1 MFFPT
6 DPTSIAKLQN
16 IFHEYERSIQKVRS
30 RHGYLSD
37 KVNQLDAERAELKNS
52 LEEVKDAKS
61 ALERNQLELFQLKQE
76 QENRRNSEIMYN
88 TTRDK
93 LRRTEEQHQ
102 LDLQDKQQ
110 VELTLRNLELEMRTL
125 IIFPFWALEEHSET
139 QRLLTQERSARTL
152 QENLL
157 NGHLR
162 RQQEMEEE
170 NKRSMSRSNEV
181 CLGFSYKMHRFFKI
195 LEIENAKLEAAAKQ
209 QTSKIEAL
217 QKEAEEAVK
226 VSPEE
231 QPPPPKEQRLCLR
244 SLICSLHKHQLEEE
258 VLNLRR
264 RMEATQAEHSQVE
277 QLRRD
282 AEERIRQEVQ
292 HKLEQVNLFLQTHA
306 ASQEALDQ
314 IRAANEAS
322 LRSQLEQKIREL
334 EAELGRARNSQQ
346 DSLTQRDSTRS
357 ELERFKQ
364 LHSEELRLRKSLSA
378 KLESR
383 LAEANSKLLNE
394 RSRSLISSNMANGSL
409 LGPPLDLSSLASP
422 ANYGQLNRNASL
434 GLSLLNP
441 APDGQRSGVD
451 DYLAKVCRG
460 LYFTVCVNAEAL
472 LGSFPL
478 NFSL

>member
-1 MFFPT
+1 MAEWNVSSMFFPT

-125 IIFPFWALEEHSET
+125 ISDMKRVCLIVSLEEEHSET

-181 CLGFSYKMHRFFKI
+181 CLGFSYKTHRFFFISLFKLTTSRCNQ
-195 LEIENAKLEAAAKQ
+195 LERMNGELKNQVE
-209 QTSKIEAL
+209 S
-217 QKEAEEAVK
+217 
-226 VSPEE
+226 
-231 QPPPPKEQRLCLR
+231 LR
-244 SLICSLHKHQLEEE
+244 STSHHSEQLERSKHQLEEE

-264 RMEATQAEHSQVE
+264 RMEATRAEHSQVE

-451 DYLAKVCRG
+451 DYLAKVCRVHV
-460 LYFTVCVNAEAL
+460 LYFTAL
-472 LGSFPL
+472 LFV
-478 NFSL
+478 